1 MRSLPGAEVPW
12 QYRSSGLVGSVV
24 VGAVVQLTPGD
35 PRELQKEIK
44 QHFRW
49 RKAGTPFNE
58 RCCGSVFRNP
68 SAPGGAPPSGSEES
82 RTAGQL
88 IDALGLKGH
97 RVGGAQ
103 VSSKHA
109 NYIVNT
115 GGATAD
121 DVLAVIEQV
130 RGKVFAEYGVE
141 LQLEVQVIE

>member
-1 MRSLPGAEVPW
+1 MSAAQVPW
-12 QYRSSGLVGSVV
+12 EYRSSGLAGSVV
-24 VGAVVQLTPGD
+24 VGATVQLTPAD
-35 PRELQKEIK
+35 PKVLQKEIT

-49 RKAGTPFNE
+49 RKDGTPFNE

-68 SAPGGAPPSGSEES
+68 AAPGGTRPGASVES

-88 IDALGLKGH
+88 IDALGLKGD

-103 VSSKHA
+103 VSPKHA

-115 GGATAD
+115 GDATAG
-121 DVLAVIEQV
+121 DVLALIEQI

-141 LQLEVQVIE
+141 LQLEVKVIE